1 MSEIRATASAEIP
14 APPTIVYG
22 IIADYHQ
29 GHPSILPPQYFQNLT
44 VEAGGIGAGTQIS
57 FEMRSFGQTR
67 RVRGHVAEPEP
78 GRRILE
84 TYPEFGIETDFTVD
98 PLDGGQRSRVTI
110 ATRYQKA
117 GLAGWI
123 ERLVSPVFLRTVYAA
138 ELQLLAER
146 AAGPR

>member
-1 MSEIRATASAEIP
+1 MPEIRATASAEIP
-14 APPTIVYG
+14 ARPAIVYG

-67 RVRGHVAEPEP
+67 RVRGHVSEPEP

-138 ELQLLAER
+138 ELRLLAER
-146 AAGPR
+146 AAARR

>member
-1 MSEIRATASAEIP
+1 MPEIRATASAEVP
-14 APPTIVYG
+14 APPAIVYG

-67 RVRGHVAEPEP
+67 HVRGHVTEPEP

-98 PLDGGQRSRVTI
+98 PLDSGQRSRVTI

-138 ELQLLAER
+138 ELRLLAER
-146 AAGPR
+146 AAARR